1 MASAIDATKPVAGSP
16 TTQSVR
22 DNFAAAKSEITALQA
37 AVPTWTVGSVP
48 FATSTTALGQD
59 NANLF
64 YDNANDR
71 LGIGTAAPGAK
82 LTVSGN
88 TAALQAPPTGT
99 LAHYGNADT
108 SLARVLIDSYGN
120 GNASQLALR
129 SAGGTAAAPTSMV
142 LGQELGRVAGF
153 GWGGSAYSGGQATV
167 TMVTTEAWTA
177 TARGCA
183 TFFVTTPNGASA
195 GVEAM
200 RIDHTGNVGIGLTPT
215 TGRLEVRDAVDRVFR
230 VTSGIAL
237 GGVDGVGIQSANDPS
252 TVSKQM
258 SYHASSHYFAGPV
271 GAGNVGIGTAG
282 PADKLDVAGNLKVGS
297 TSNDGVIGFGSGG
310 AATAAGIYAGRNLD
324 SPSGLSIG
332 GYSGIWFH
340 TNDTWNAPGVLK
352 AIFDSTNTRNVSGA
366 WAVISGLETK
376 QDVAPYTRGLDAVLQ
391 LNPVSFRY
399 KPGTPFASPDEPSK
413 PLFGLIADEVK
424 PIVPEIVGQTT
435 MTVAGKQDV
444 PVDCLEPGNLIYALL
459 NAVKTL
465 AARLDI
471 LEGKAVTGNTG

>member
-1 MASAIDATKPVAGSP
+1 MASAIDATKPVAGTP

-22 DNFAAAKSEITALQA
+22 DNFATAKSEITALQA
-37 AVPTWTVGSVP
+37 AAPTWTVGSVP

-59 NANLF
+59 NAGLF
-64 YDNANDR
+64 YDNANKR
-71 LGIGTAAPGAK
+71 LGIGTAAPLAK
-82 LTVSGN
+82 LDVS
-88 TAALQAPPTGT
+88 
-99 LAHYGNADT
+99 
-108 SLARVLIDSYGN
+108 S
-120 GNASQLALR
+120 
-129 SAGGTAAAPTSMV
+129 AAA
-142 LGQELGRVAGF
+142 
-153 GWGGSAYSGGQATV
+153 
-167 TMVTTEAWTA
+167 A
-177 TARGCA
+177 TAILVHNAGSGA
-183 TFFVTTPNGASA
+183 TANDGLEISLGAIA
-195 GVEAM
+195 ANFWNYENTDVVLATNNLERM
-200 RIDHTGNVGIGLTPT
+200 RILASGNVGIGLTPT